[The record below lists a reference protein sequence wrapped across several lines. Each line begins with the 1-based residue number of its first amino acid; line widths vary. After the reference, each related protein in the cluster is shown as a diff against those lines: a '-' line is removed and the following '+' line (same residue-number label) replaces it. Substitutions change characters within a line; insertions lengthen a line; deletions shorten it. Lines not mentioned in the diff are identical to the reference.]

1 MSTIYKFEDL
11 LSFQD
16 TKLAADESFDAWDIF
31 GKFDPNK
38 KRLDLLLAE
47 DDFLEKVSSVLSVS
61 QDEES
66 ISITGN
72 ALDVINAILKELD
85 KEEDYTWPEIA
96 ATCFFLGRN
105 LDVTIKKINQYLKR
119 KHNPNTPMLDEIK
132 ESFEKIEGELKNLL
146 SELELLRDAGII

>member
-16 TKLAADESFDAWDIF
+16 KNLASDETFDAWDIF

-38 KRLDLLLAE
+38 KRLDLLLGE
-47 DDFLEKVSSVLSVS
+47 EHFLEKVSSVLSVS

-66 ISITGN
+66 ISVTGN

-85 KEEDYTWPEIA
+85 KEENYTWPEIA

-105 LDVTIKKINQYLKR
+105 LDVSIKKINQYLER
-119 KHNPNTPMLDEIK
+119 KHNPNAPILDEIK
-132 ESFEKIEGELKNLL
+132 ESFGKIEEELKNLQ